1 MADVTLD
8 IVGELL
14 RGMFELLWM
23 RPDGLPARDILTS
36 LSDLPGLADSE
47 SGTTSPI
54 DSPTKEKVLR
64 LATLPLVQAGWLVKN
79 DKGRWYITE
88 DGRQACRRFPSSQD
102 LYKEAVRLLEE
113 SKERAPLYAIALES
127 AEEKSWELIQKY
139 LHGARRL
146 QFQTLIADL
155 LKAMGY
161 HLAWIAPPEK
171 QHGQIDMVA
180 YVDPLGVKGA
190 RILVQIKT
198 KGQAVTLEGLKAF
211 LAILGPEDYGLFIST
226 GGFTHDVT
234 EQIRSD
240 LFRKT
245 TLLDL
250 EGFFDLWIKYYDELG
265 QDARN
270 RFPLKAVYFLYGL
283 D

>member
-14 RGMFELLWM
+14 RGMFELLWT
-23 RPDGLPARDILTS
+23 RPDGLPARDILVS
-36 LSDLPGLADSE
+36 LSDLPILADPE
-47 SGTTSPI
+47 SQYSSPGDI
-54 DSPTKEKVLR
+54 STKEKVLR
-64 LATLPLVQAGWLVKN
+64 LATLPLVKAGWLVKN
-79 DKGRWYITE
+79 DKGRWFITE
-88 DGRQACRRFPSSQD
+88 DGRQACRTFPSPQD

-113 SKERAPLYAIALES
+113 SRESAPLYAIALES
-127 AEEKSWELIQKY
+127 AEEKAWELIQTY
-139 LHGARRL
+139 LQGARRV

-161 HLAWIAPPEK
+161 HLAWVAPPEK
-171 QHGQIDMVA
+171 QHGHIDMVA

-226 GGFTHDVT
+226 GGFTNDVT
-234 EQIRSD
+234 EQIKSD

-245 TLLDL
+245 TLLNL
-250 EGFFDLWIKYYDELG
+250 EGFFDLWIKYYDELD

-270 RFPLKAVYFLYGL
+270 RFPLKAVYFLYGI